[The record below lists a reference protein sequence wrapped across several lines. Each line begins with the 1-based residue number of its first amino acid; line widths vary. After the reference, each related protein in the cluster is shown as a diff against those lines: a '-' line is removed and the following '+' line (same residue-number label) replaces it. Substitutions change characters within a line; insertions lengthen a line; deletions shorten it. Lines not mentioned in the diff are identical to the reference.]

1 MRFKVGKTY
10 YNFYGP
16 FYTLFRTQARV
27 ADHMLRGEYLS
38 ALDEGKKYL
47 ESKESILFKLRKPTW
62 ELTTRGVTYDYGD
75 RLAWRDPDSGAL
87 TAKSLGGVGWG
98 AAERLVVPIT
108 FEEIREGLLEGRP
121 ESLMDFFG
129 IVGRPDYEQQA
140 REAEGSPR
148 PISIKR
154 PRASTGGT
162 GDTGPLGIIGTPA
175 PQTDWLR
182 QARREQRATRR
193 QRN

>member
-38 ALDEGKKYL
+38 AFDEATDYL
-47 ESKESILFKLRKPTW
+47 KSKQSILVKAIPPAAGL
-62 ELTTRGVTYDYGD
+62 LTRGVAYDYGHT
-75 RLAWRDPDSGAL
+75 LAWRDPDSGDI
-87 TAKSLGGVGWG
+87 TASSLGGVGWG

>member
-1 MRFKVGKTY
+1 MRFKIGKTY

-16 FYTLFRTQARV
+16 FYTLFRTQARIT
-27 ADHMLRGEYLS
+27 DHILRGELLS
-38 ALDEGKKYL
+38 AGDDARKYL
-47 ESKESILFKLRKPTW
+47 YGKGSIPIKLIPPGVS
-62 ELTTRGVTYDYGD
+62 LATRGVAYDYGD
-75 RLAWRDPDSGAL
+75 TLAWTDPKGL
-87 TAKSLGGVGWG
+87 TVSAF
-98 AAERLVVPIT
+98 ERTLMPIT
-108 FEEIREGLLEGRP
+108 LEEIVTGLLEGRP

-129 IVGRPDYEQQA
+129 IVGRPDYDQLA
-140 REAEGSPR
+140 REAEESPL

-154 PRASTGGT
+154 PRTSTGG
-162 GDTGPLGIIGTPA
+162 TGPLGIIGTPA